1 MSDSLDRPLAAL
13 KPTAPKPAAPVGAGS
28 GEAAAK
34 RRNPLAS
41 LEPAQKRKRVEP
53 AAKGLLP
60 PKVKKVVK
68 RRATAVAG

>member
-1 MSDSLDRPLAAL
+1 VDMPDSLDRPTAAL
-13 KPTAPKPAAPVGAGS
+13 KPTASKPAALVGAGS

-53 AAKGLLP
+53 AA
-60 PKVKKVVK
+60 
-68 RRATAVAG
+68 RACFHPR

>member
-1 MSDSLDRPLAAL
+1 VDMPDSLDRPTAAL
-13 KPTAPKPAAPVGAGS
+13 KPTASKPAAPVGAGS

-53 AAKGLLP
+53 AA
-60 PKVKKVVK
+60 
-68 RRATAVAG
+68 RACFHPR